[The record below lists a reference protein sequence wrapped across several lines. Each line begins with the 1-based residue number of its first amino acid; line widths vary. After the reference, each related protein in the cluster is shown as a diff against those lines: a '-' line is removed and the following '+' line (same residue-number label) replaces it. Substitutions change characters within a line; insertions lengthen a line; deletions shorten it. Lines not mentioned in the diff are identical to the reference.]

1 MIKKITKQLCRS
13 LRRVALYLRLSK
25 EDLEKNPEESSESIK
40 NQELMLRKY
49 AEENGWEVVGVY
61 EDEDYSGSDRDRP
74 NFNKMISECE
84 KGNIDIVL
92 VKTQAR
98 FARDIELVDKYI
110 HNKFKEWG
118 VRFVACVD
126 RIDSTKKETKKAS
139 QITAMTDEWYLEDTS
154 ENIKA
159 TLRNKKEKGLFT
171 SSQAPY
177 GYLKDPD
184 DKNHLIVDPVASEN
198 VKKIFELYK
207 MGWGYVKILNYLNS
221 ENILCPYDYKRL
233 NGIKIG
239 NSSCE
244 NRKRKNIQNMGN
256 YIIFNTIENLI
267 NEKYENII
275 TLGTLVEELGSPIKK
290 NVKMKVR
297 KIDKNMQLFYS
308 TSGDKNIKIE
318 DLTNENEYHKLN
330 ENDYIP
336 NESKYV
342 ICLIN
347 ELKRYGKVSYE
358 LEVEVPSNNNNA
370 KLNYLTEVLKE
381 NNIFSTVTY
390 EKKPSWSMYTIRE
403 MLRNETYI
411 GNTVQGKYEKISY
424 KIKKSRHKPHE
435 EWIVVENMH
444 DPIIDKDTWYSVQ
457 SRMNNQPTCQFATG
471 TLNPFSKKVYCKYCG
486 KAFSKTKS
494 KQHEYLV
501 CSDKQQQWRNCD
513 NRSLIR
519 LDLLEKD
526 IIKQINENI
535 EKYKNGNLLKQLN
548 QEMIDNKYFNEKNE
562 TLKKELQKIE
572 NEINKKDKFFQH
584 LYEDKINETIT
595 TEQYFLLVKQYEE
608 DKNNLIERSK
618 KITNEI
624 KMIAV
629 KQEQMIN
636 SKNLF
641 EKYNKVTELSSE
653 IISEWIDKIIV
664 GKKDKDTGLSNIEI
678 QWNF

>member
-1 MIKKITKQLCRS
+1 MIKKITKKLCRS

-308 TSGDKNIKIE
+308 TSDDKNIKIE

-390 EKKPSWSMYTIRE
+390 EK
-403 MLRNETYI
+403 
-411 GNTVQGKYEKISY
+411 
-424 KIKKSRHKPHE
+424 
-435 EWIVVENMH
+435 
-444 DPIIDKDTWYSVQ
+444 
-457 SRMNNQPTCQFATG
+457 C
-471 TLNPFSKKVYCKYCG
+471 
-486 KAFSKTKS
+486 
-494 KQHEYLV
+494 
-501 CSDKQQQWRNCD
+501 
-513 NRSLIR
+513 
-519 LDLLEKD
+519 
-526 IIKQINENI
+526 
-535 EKYKNGNLLKQLN
+535 
-548 QEMIDNKYFNEKNE
+548 
-562 TLKKELQKIE
+562 
-572 NEINKKDKFFQH
+572 
-584 LYEDKINETIT
+584 
-595 TEQYFLLVKQYEE
+595 
-608 DKNNLIERSK
+608 
-618 KITNEI
+618 
-624 KMIAV
+624 
-629 KQEQMIN
+629 
-636 SKNLF
+636 
-641 EKYNKVTELSSE
+641 
-653 IISEWIDKIIV
+653 
-664 GKKDKDTGLSNIEI
+664 I
-678 QWNF
+678 Q